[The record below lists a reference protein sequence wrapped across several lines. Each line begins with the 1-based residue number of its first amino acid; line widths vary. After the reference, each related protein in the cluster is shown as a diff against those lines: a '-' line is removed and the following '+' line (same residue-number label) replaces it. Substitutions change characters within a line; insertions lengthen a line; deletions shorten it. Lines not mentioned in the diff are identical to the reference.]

1 MSKIIPLPAP
11 DSNVAAE
18 PTAASPAAA
27 NPTYA
32 VPDSVRP
39 LLGPSWLIEGEDPK
53 LYEELLGRVGAAV
66 QPADIIDW
74 LLLKDIVAL
83 TWEIQRS
90 HRHRATVVRMGR
102 LKAMRQ
108 VLDRAMPREE
118 GVLGAMGREGD
129 VGGLLTKWLTG
140 DAAATKRAL
149 AMLAKAGFTLNDVAA
164 QTLTVKA
171 DELDRID
178 QQVQRYEVRRD
189 AILRQIERRREGF
202 AQRVRRASEE
212 AVDAEFVEAPSTAM
226 ALPTSGEEKGEA

>member
-1 MSKIIPLPAP
+1 M
-11 DSNVAAE
+11 
-18 PTAASPAAA
+18 
-27 NPTYA
+27 
-32 VPDSVRP
+32 
-39 LLGPSWLIEGEDPK
+39 IEGEDPR

-66 QPADIIDW
+66 QATDIIDW

-90 HRHRATVVRMGR
+90 RRHRETVVRMGR

-108 VLDRAMPREE
+108 VLDRAMPREGGAL
-118 GVLGAMGREGD
+118 GVMGREGD
-129 VGGLLTKWLTG
+129 VSGLLMKWLTG

-149 AMLAKAGFTLNDVAA
+149 ALLAKAGFTLNDVAA

-178 QQVQRYEVRRD
+178 QQVQRHEARRD
-189 AILRQIERRREGF
+189 AILQQIERRREGF

-212 AVDAEFVEAPSTAM
+212 AVDAEFIEAPSTAV
-226 ALPTSGEEKGEA
+226 ALPVIDGEKGEG